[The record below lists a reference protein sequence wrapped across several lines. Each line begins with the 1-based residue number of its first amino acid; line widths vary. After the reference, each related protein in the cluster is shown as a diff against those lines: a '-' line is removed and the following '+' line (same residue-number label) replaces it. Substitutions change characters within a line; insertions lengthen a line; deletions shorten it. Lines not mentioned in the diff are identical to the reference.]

1 MADASIVYGSKVEF
15 RCARTR
21 KRAMP
26 MRPMR
31 DAVGCGN
38 VWGRGCV
45 VCGVWVTPCAD
56 GDASMPYLLWIRASW
71 FSARF
76 RLSWRPCVDY
86 LLTKSLCVPLWLW
99 LCRPTPRVPRG
110 ESVRDPSERRTR
122 GTRRADPH
130 RSPRTPHG
138 PPSLRATYSNRTE
151 PQPGTRARCAI
162 PCNFPA
168 FPDAAAPRLAGSP
181 RANVN
186 MSKLSVK
193 VYSPSATGPSDD
205 FFPKVFRAKL
215 NCGLK

>member
-99 LCRPTPRVPRG
+99 LCRPTPRVPRVC
-110 ESVRDPSERRTR
+110 ETPPRDGRGGRAAQIHTAHLARPTDPPVFAPLIPTERNPNQGLERDAQYPVTFPR
-122 GTRRADPH
+122 FPTARRRLPCFF
-130 RSPRTPHG
+130 RFVQSTTQQ
-138 PPSLRATYSNRTE
+138 RA
-151 PQPGTRARCAI
+151 
-162 PCNFPA
+162 
-168 FPDAAAPRLAGSP
+168 
-181 RANVN
+181 
-186 MSKLSVK
+186 
-193 VYSPSATGPSDD
+193 
-205 FFPKVFRAKL
+205 
-215 NCGLK
+215 